1 VGKQR
6 AYTATCCKLDSL
18 KTDLDIVWGVRCLL
32 VKNPCK
38 KKGEKEDYTKR
49 EVKFKAEFSEGISL
63 ARVVSGLTKMSGP
76 L

>member
-1 VGKQR
+1 
-6 AYTATCCKLDSL
+6 
-18 KTDLDIVWGVRCLL
+18 